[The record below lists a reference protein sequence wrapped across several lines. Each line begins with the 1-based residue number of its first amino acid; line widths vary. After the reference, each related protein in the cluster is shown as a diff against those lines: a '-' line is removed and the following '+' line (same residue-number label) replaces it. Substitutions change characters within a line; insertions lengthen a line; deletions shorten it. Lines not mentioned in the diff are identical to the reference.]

1 MDRRELGQYE
11 AWKEQAQSLREEN
24 RFLRQERDVYRRDW
38 YFASRRIGVLRERV
52 DKLAAENG
60 RLRRRVKELTAGAS
74 SEGHAGASAP
84 PPFVKPSSRGRRKRP
99 GRKKGHPAALRPV
112 PTRVDVHRD
121 VPLPRDASGRP
132 ACPHCNC
139 RLTGLRRYERLVEDV
154 VPSKVIVTCYHTASG
169 YCATCRG
176 RVESRAPG
184 QPPAANV
191 PHGQLG
197 INALAT
203 AAVLRVVHRLPF
215 AQGVRVLADLPG
227 LTVSAGGISR
237 QLQRLGEWLDP
248 YYERVKL
255 ALRAAPRVNGDETG
269 WRTGGRNGYLWTI
282 TGPRH
287 TLYHVDRSR

>member
-1 MDRRELGQYE
+1 
-11 AWKEQAQSLREEN
+11 SLREEN

-121 VPLPRDASGRP
+121 VPLPRDAS
-132 ACPHCNC
+132 
-139 RLTGLRRYERLVEDV
+139 
-154 VPSKVIVTCYHTASG
+154 
-169 YCATCRG
+169 
-176 RVESRAPG
+176 
-184 QPPAANV
+184 
-191 PHGQLG
+191 
-197 INALAT
+197 
-203 AAVLRVVHRLPF
+203 RLPF
-215 AQGVRVLADLPG
+215 AQVVRVLADLPG

-269 WRTGGRNGYLWTI
+269 WRADGRNGYLWAV

-287 TLYHVDRSR
+287 TLYHVDK